1 LEREGILER
10 DEENSYRNLEEGNE
24 ALPCSKYWADRSATA
39 LPSDHNKAAR
49 YSRCKRFVS
58 LHAGVAAQAGERQK
72 LERLCRYIS
81 KTRGIRETA
90 VTSQPF
96 GQMTTDK
103 SGAADQFDRSLN
115 RANELV

>member
-1 LEREGILER
+1 MKKTVTGTWKRATKPSHAASIGLIDQRPHCHRTTTRPQGI
-10 DEENSYRNLEEGNE
+10 
-24 ALPCSKYWADRSATA
+24 
-39 LPSDHNKAAR
+39 HAAND
-49 YSRCKRFVS
+49 FVS